1 MTAALSW
8 GLPPAALQSL
18 LEVLAQYPEI
28 NSVTLF
34 GSRAKGNWLPGS
46 DIDLCLDAPG
56 LSMARRLELE
66 NRLDDLLLP
75 WRIDLLLRHEIENDA
90 LLAHVA
96 RIGIRLA

>member
-1 MTAALSW
+1 MMVVMPW

-18 LEVLAQYPEI
+18 LEVLAQYPEV

-34 GSRAKGNWLPGS
+34 GSRAKGNWRPGS
-46 DIDLCLDAPG
+46 DVDLCLDAPK
-56 LSMARRLELE
+56 LSMAARLELE

-90 LLAHVA
+90 LLAHIA
-96 RIGIRLA
+96 RVGIRLA

>member
-8 GLPPAALQSL
+8 GLPPAALRSL

-34 GSRAKGNWLPGS
+34 GSRAKGNWRPGS

-75 WRIDLLLRHEIENDA
+75 WRIDLLLRHEIENDT

-96 RIGIRLA
+96 RIGIPLA